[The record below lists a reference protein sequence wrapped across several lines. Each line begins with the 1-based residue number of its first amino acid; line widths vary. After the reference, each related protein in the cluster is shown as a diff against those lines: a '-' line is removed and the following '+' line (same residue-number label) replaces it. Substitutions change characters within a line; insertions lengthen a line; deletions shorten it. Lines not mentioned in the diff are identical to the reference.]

1 MDKFSV
7 LVIGDSCEDEYV
19 YGSVTRIS
27 PEAPVPVFK
36 YEYAEKSL
44 GMASNVNQ
52 NLKSFGLLTNIITQ
66 KEKIVKTRFV
76 DKNSGQQLMRMDEE
90 GVSSFCT
97 AAQVRIAFIHGSYD
111 ALVISDYDKGFLGES
126 ELEALCNTFEGP
138 IFVDTKKKKLF
149 DKENVFFKINSR
161 EFELLDKDHIP
172 SASNLIVTYGGNGV
186 KWQGIHFPS
195 EKVNVY
201 DVVGAGDTFLA
212 ALVYQYL
219 NTSDMEKSI
228 DFANRAAAIA
238 VQHPGTYTLTQ
249 DDINLLHRH

>member
-1 MDKFSV
+1 MDKFTV
-7 LVIGDSCEDEYV
+7 LVIGDSCEDEFV

-44 GMASNVNQ
+44 GMAANVNE
-52 NLKSFGLLTNIITQ
+52 NLKSFGIQTNLITQ
-66 KEKIVKTRFV
+66 KESIVKTRFI
-76 DKNSGQQLMRMDEE
+76 DKTSGQQLMRMDEE
-90 GVSSFCT
+90 GTSSLCS

-111 ALVISDYDKGFLGES
+111 AMVISDYDKGFLGET

-138 IFVDTKKKKLF
+138 VFVDTKKKKLF
-149 DKENVFFKINSR
+149 HKENVFYKINER
-161 EFELLDKDHIP
+161 EYNQLDPDYIP
-172 SASNLIVTYGGNGV
+172 PVSNLIVTYGSNGV

-212 ALVYQYL
+212 ALVYNYL
-219 NTSDMEKSI
+219 STSDMEKSI

-238 VQHPGTYTLTQ
+238 VQHTGTYKLTE